1 MPSGNG
7 RRPRRLRNA
16 ALSSEYRRGL
26 REAGLWLLSMALH
39 LGAPLKRNSPPGLV
53 DRWLERC
60 VDHAFATGERL
71 YRVTLGVLGAQRALH
86 IAGPLLRSTWSA
98 IRGWRALQPVKS
110 RVPISRMLLQALLIT
125 SLARGNSESGRAREI
140 WWSSMLACWICFE
153 GLLRPGELCQLRVG
167 DIDMPLGNWEDTENV
182 GMILTIRKPKTRR
195 IYRTQF
201 VLIKN
206 VSLIRWMSWW
216 IQGLDPGR
224 KVFRMGRRLWA
235 SMFSSGLSLFGAGD
249 KGFTLGSLRGGGATH
264 HFRVHENLGRLQYH
278 GRWAKAETLRFY
290 LHDALAAQVDARLS
304 NESRELI
311 AVILQHV
318 HVLVRPPPQSLKVL
332 LSRSGDE

>member
-1 MPSGNG
+1 MPSGSG

-26 REAGLWLLSMALH
+26 REAGAWLLSMALY
-39 LGAPLKRNSPPGLV
+39 LGAPLKRSSPPGLV
-53 DRWLERC
+53 DRWLEKC
-60 VDHAFATGERL
+60 VDHAFATGEKL
-71 YRVTLGVLGAQRALH
+71 YRVTLGVLGAQRALN

-125 SLARGNSESGRAREI
+125 SLARGNAESGRTREI
-140 WWSSMLACWICFE
+140 WWSSMLACWLCFE
-153 GLLRPGELCQLRVG
+153 GLLRPGELCQLRVA
-167 DIDMPLGNWEDTENV
+167 DIDLPMDGWEATENV
-182 GMILTIRKPKTRR
+182 GMILTVRKPKTRR
-195 IYRTQF
+195 IYHTQF
-201 VLIKN
+201 VLTKN

-216 IQGLDPGR
+216 MQGLDPGR
-224 KVFRMGRRLWA
+224 KVFCMGRRLWA
-235 SMFSSGLSLFGAGD
+235 NLFSQGLSRIGAAD

-278 GRWAKAETLRFY
+278 GRWSRSETLRFY
-290 LHDALAAQVDARLS
+290 LHEALAAQVDARLS
-304 NESRELI
+304 RESRSLV
-311 AVILQHV
+311 ASVLAHL
-318 HVLVRPPPQSLKVL
+318 HVLDQPPPRPLKVL